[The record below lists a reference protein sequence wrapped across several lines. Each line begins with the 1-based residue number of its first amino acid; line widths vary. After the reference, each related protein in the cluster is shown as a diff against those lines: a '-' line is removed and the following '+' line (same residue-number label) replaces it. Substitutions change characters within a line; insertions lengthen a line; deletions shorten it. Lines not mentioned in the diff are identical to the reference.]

1 MTHHSHTQQ
10 CACNVRA
17 DFDIIIG
24 ARTTSLSSLESLLPT
39 QARRWC
45 VLSALRRAQER
56 AAARNFGPSTLAAQ
70 LTAVLAAV
78 LSFFYA
84 FCIPFPHFCHSF
96 LVFGGALRLIIGC
109 AAGPA
114 AGRSAGCVA
123 VSCSRVRLPSWLLA
137 SNWTMAAFHDGA
149 CTLPFPCDGK
159 LYSCPL
165 FSSCYTSVQV
175 FLLALF

>member
-78 LSFFYA
+78 LSFFT
-84 FCIPFPHFCHSF
+84 PFVYLF
-96 LVFGGALRLIIGC
+96 LISVIVFWSLAVRFGYRM
-109 AAGPA
+109 
-114 AGRSAGCVA
+114 RSWP
-123 VSCSRVRLPSWLLA
+123 CSWTLSWLRSCFVFARSSTFVVVGLELDNG
-137 SNWTMAAFHDGA
+137 SFPRRGLHFAF
-149 CTLPFPCDGK
+149 
-159 LYSCPL
+159 SMRRE
-165 FSSCYTSVQV
+165 VV
-175 FLLALF
+175 